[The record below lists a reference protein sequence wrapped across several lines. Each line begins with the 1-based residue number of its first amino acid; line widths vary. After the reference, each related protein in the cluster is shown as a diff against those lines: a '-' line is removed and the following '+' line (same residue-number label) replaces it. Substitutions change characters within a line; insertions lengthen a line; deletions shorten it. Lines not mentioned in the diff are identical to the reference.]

1 MPYDTQREGFTIAG
15 LEEDVECS
23 YPLGDGRT
31 VNLSGRADRIDLLPN
46 GTLQVIDY
54 KSGNKPHLEFGG
66 MEALFYGRPHER
78 ISNIF
83 QTLLYAMMLQRTRSR
98 DAMPSLYYASKMVLK
113 GYSPQLINRA
123 SGEIIESYGDVAEEF
138 EAFLR
143 EALVE
148 LFDQNTPFRQAD
160 DEDACTYCD
169 FKSICRR

>member
-1 MPYDTQREGFTIAG
+1 M
-15 LEEDVECS
+15 ECS

-66 MEALFYGRPHER
+66 MEALFCGRPHER